1 MVIDTPQRSDSDL
14 VKQQWLRAKIES
26 ELKRLH
32 ISQFSTTCTNHSF
45 FQLVLACDD
54 DGYYTEVDESKMVT
68 QGTWEELYMVV
79 FRCCPPY
86 FTERDAVGF
95 SV

>member
-54 DGYYTEVDESKMVT
+54 DGKNCI
-68 QGTWEELYMVV
+68 WW
-79 FRCCPPY
+79 F
-86 FTERDAVGF
+86 FDAVLLILQSGMQ
-95 SV
+95 